1 MLIYS
6 SKWWVVLLQWWISL
20 DNHIQLLELPIHTHP
35 PQLSFSRKK
44 VCQEDCDNAGT
55 VKTWLNTTSTDLHK
69 GEGGEYQAHLG
80 SKTQHIQDTCHHD
93 GCKSNRNAYVLV
105 GWKHA
110 FLASLRIH
118 LSFTS
123 WLFWAKE
130 QLRDRCPSSENV
142 IPSISNLAN
151 PQRHRFCKQKRSESR
166 CQIDPWRRP
175 TIDHKEDA
183 SFSSCHKYS
192 SSTSNNW
199 SCRQVNR
206 IALIFFT
213 SPSGEVPSN
222 CGSFHAYTDISF

>member
-35 PQLSFSRKK
+35 PQRSFSRKK
-44 VCQEDCDNAGT
+44 VSQEDCDNA
-55 VKTWLNTTSTDLHK
+55 TSTRAKEESTKPTSGPKPQLLNL
-69 GEGGEYQAHLG
+69 QVRTLN
-80 SKTQHIQDTCHHD
+80 TQHIQDTCHHV
-93 GCKSNRNAYVLV
+93 GCKS
-105 GWKHA
+105 
-110 FLASLRIH
+110 SLKRLCFRWFYQFFWLICFH
-118 LSFTS
+118 LSLSEGTAERQMPKQWKRDSIDFQPGELETS
-123 WLFWAKE
+123 PFLQAERSNQK
-130 QLRDRCPSSENV
+130 QNHDIKL
-142 IPSISNLAN
+142 IPS
-151 PQRHRFCKQKRSESR
+151 C
-166 CQIDPWRRP
+166 P

-213 SPSGEVPSN
+213 SPSGAVPSN